1 MMKNPR
7 NLAIFAGLG
16 GAVGFILG
24 GLVFGLNFHND
35 KTAVPEILAVL
46 DGQVDAWNTGDIEAY
61 MQDYL
66 KGDDLRFASGGN
78 VESGWQPTLDRYLRR
93 YPDRSAMG
101 RLETVN
107 LDVQLI
113 DKDDALVFGTWALIR
128 DKDRPSGLYTLHMKK
143 IDGNWVVASDH
154 TSSAE

>member
-16 GAVGFILG
+16 GVVGFILG

-35 KTAVPEILAVL
+35 KTAETEILAVL
-46 DGQVDAWNTGDIEAY
+46 DRQVDAWNTGDIEAY
-61 MQDYL
+61 MQEYL

-107 LDVQLI
+107 LDVQVI
-113 DKDDALVFGTWALIR
+113 DKDDALIFGTWALIR
-128 DKDRPSGLYTLHMKK
+128 DRDRPSGLYTLHMKK
-143 IDGNWVVASDH
+143 VDGNWVVASDH